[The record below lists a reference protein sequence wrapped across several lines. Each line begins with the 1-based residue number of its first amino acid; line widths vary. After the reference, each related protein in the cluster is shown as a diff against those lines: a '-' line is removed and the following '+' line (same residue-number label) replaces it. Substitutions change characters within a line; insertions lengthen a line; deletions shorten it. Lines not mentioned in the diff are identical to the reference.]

1 LRRLVGTHGT
11 SFSLFHHCVTLLLFR
26 ILNGLKIKLKLNV
39 SSIEH
44 SLLQGLAYLL
54 PTFPLIPSAAS
65 SSAK

>member
-1 LRRLVGTHGT
+1 
-11 SFSLFHHCVTLLLFR
+11 VTLLLFR

-44 SLLQGLAYLL
+44 SLLQGLAYLM